1 MNKYIIIKMI
11 INMLVILIDLKKL
24 QMTKRKLAIY
34 YTGAAL
40 LLLLS

>member
-34 YTGAAL
+34 TGAAL